1 MQKEDFD
8 VGFEIKNLTANNT
21 KIGGVA
27 SFIGFVRD
35 YAKDQKISSIMLEHY
50 PGMTEKQLKKI
61 EKQAKTRWDLQEIL
75 IVHRYGVLTP
85 GDQIVLVVTSSPHR
99 QDALQSCQF
108 LIDWLKTKAPFWKL
122 ETGDKSSTWVSE
134 RESDIIAADRW
145 TNTLTKDNF

>member
-8 VGFEIKNLTANNT
+8 VGCEIKNLAANNT

-35 YAKDQKISSIMLEHY
+35 FDKDQQISSIMLEHY

-61 EKQAKTRWDLQEIL
+61 EMHAKNRWDLQEIL

-85 GDQIVLVVTSSPHR
+85 GDQIVLVVTSAAHR